1 MCLDYESLRLPETSI
16 FKWNGYIK
24 LTGVF
29 VCMYSWLKGLLVA
42 TDLTL
47 ESDLKKVPQH
57 IAIIMDGNGRWA
69 QAQGKGRVTGHKA
82 GVDSVRAV
90 VKAARKAEVKALTLF
105 AFSSENWQRPEKEV
119 SVLMDLFMFVLTK
132 EVKRL
137 HKNNIRFQVI
147 GELNRFSD
155 KLQKSITK
163 SEQLTANNTGLVL
176 SVAANYGGRWDIAN
190 AAKHL
195 ASQVQNNEIS
205 LDDINENSLHE
216 HTCLAQLPPLD
227 LLIRTGGD
235 YRISNFLLWQSA
247 YAEFY
252 FTDVLWPDFNED
264 ELAQAIDVFEQR
276 ERRFGKTG
284 EQVSSMNNENN
295 N

>member
-1 MCLDYESLRLPETSI
+1 MDLKEKIDKENLPE
-16 FKWNGYIK
+16 
-24 LTGVF
+24 
-29 VCMYSWLKGLLVA
+29 
-42 TDLTL
+42 
-47 ESDLKKVPQH
+47 H

-69 QAQGKGRVTGHKA
+69 QAQGKGRVAGHKA

-90 VKAARKAEVKALTLF
+90 VKGASKAGVKALTLF
-105 AFSSENWQRPEKEV
+105 AFSSENWQRPAKEV

-147 GELNRFSD
+147 GDLSRFSD
-155 KLQKSITK
+155 KLQQNIEK
-163 SEQLTANNTGLVL
+163 SEQLTVNNTGLVL

-190 AAKHL
+190 AAKQL
-195 ASQVQNNEIS
+195 ASQVKNNEIS
-205 LDDINENSLHE
+205 LDDINEDLLHN
-216 HTCLAQLPPLD
+216 HTCLAELPVLD

-235 YRISNFLLWQSA
+235 YRISNFLLWQAA

-252 FTDVLWPDFNED
+252 FTDILWPDFND
-264 ELAQAIDVFEQR
+264 EQFEKAIDVFDQR

-284 EQVSSMNNENN
+284 EQIKTE
-295 N
+295 

>member
-1 MCLDYESLRLPETSI
+1 
-16 FKWNGYIK
+16 
-24 LTGVF
+24 
-29 VCMYSWLKGLLVA
+29 VA
-42 TDLTL
+42 TDIVLSNA
-47 ESDLKKVPQH
+47 EKKTPQH

-69 QAQGKGRVTGHKA
+69 QAQGKGRVSGHKA

-90 VKAARKAEVKALTLF
+90 VQGARKAGIKVLTLF
-105 AFSSENWQRPEKEV
+105 AFSSENWQRPEKEI

-147 GELNRFSD
+147 GDLNRFSD
-155 KLQKSITK
+155 TLQKSITK
-163 SEQLTANNTGLVL
+163 SEQLTENNTGLVL
-176 SVAANYGGRWDIAN
+176 SIAANYGGRWDITN
-190 AAKHL
+190 AAKKL
-195 ASQVQNNEIS
+195 ASQVQTNEIT
-205 LDDINENSLHE
+205 LDDINEDSLHK

-235 YRISNFLLWQSA
+235 YRISNFLLWQAA

-252 FTDVLWPDFNED
+252 FTDVLWPDFNES
-264 ELAQAIDVFEQR
+264 EFAQAIDVFDQR

-284 EQVSSMNNENN
+284 EQVVNT
-295 N
+295 

>member
-1 MCLDYESLRLPETSI
+1 MT
-16 FKWNGYIK
+16 
-24 LTGVF
+24 
-29 VCMYSWLKGLLVA
+29 
-42 TDLTL
+42 TDLSL
-47 ESDLKKVPQH
+47 ESDPKKIPQH

-69 QAQGKGRVTGHKA
+69 QAQGKGRVAGHKA

-90 VKAARKAEVKALTLF
+90 VKGARKAEVKALTLF

-147 GELNRFSD
+147 GDLSRFSD
-155 KLQKSITK
+155 KLQKSIIK
-163 SEQLTANNTGLVL
+163 SEELTADNTGLVL

-190 AAKHL
+190 AAKQL
-195 ASQVQNNEIS
+195 ANQVKNNEMS

-216 HTCLAQLPPLD
+216 HTCLAQLPALD

-264 ELAQAIDVFEQR
+264 ELTQAIDVFDQR

-284 EQVSSMNNENN
+284 EQVVNKKL
-295 N
+295 

>member
-1 MCLDYESLRLPETSI
+1 
-16 FKWNGYIK
+16 
-24 LTGVF
+24 
-29 VCMYSWLKGLLVA
+29 VA
-42 TDLTL
+42 TDEAL
-47 ESDLKKVPQH
+47 ESDFKKIPQH
-57 IAIIMDGNGRWA
+57 VAIIMDGNGRWA
-69 QAQGKGRVTGHKA
+69 QAQGKGRVVGHKA

-90 VKAARKAEVKALTLF
+90 VRGARKAEVKALTLF

-147 GELNRFSD
+147 GELSRFSE

-176 SVAANYGGRWDIAN
+176 SVAANYGGRWDITN
-190 AAKHL
+190 AAKEL
-195 ASQVQNNEIS
+195 ASQVQKNEIA
-205 LDDINENSLHE
+205 LDDINEETLNE
-216 HTCLAQLPPLD
+216 QTCLANLPPLD

-235 YRISNFLLWQSA
+235 YRISNFLLWQAA

-252 FTDVLWPDFNED
+252 FTETLWPDFNEN
-264 ELAQAIDVFEQR
+264 EFTKSIDVFDQR

-284 EQVSSMNNENN
+284 EQIIKNS
-295 N
+295 